1 MFFSFLNY
9 LDKIIMHLSVGNTK
23 EKILVNLN
31 IYKNLKIKRF
41 DLAYLS
47 SFIYILLFYQEVP
60 IMKEKQKRCK
70 PTRRK
75 SITFILHHLLN

>member
-1 MFFSFLNY
+1 
-9 LDKIIMHLSVGNTK
+9 MHLSVGNTN

-31 IYKNLKIKRF
+31 IYKNLKKKRMIDF
-41 DLAYLS
+41 KHADLS
-47 SFIYILLFYQEVP
+47 SFIYILLFYQEEV
-60 IMKEKQKRCK
+60 KEKQKRCK